1 MERQTFIWSN
11 KNGTPKMFKVYKLT
25 LAFYMVVACRYGYTD
40 QKNFPKI
47 YHSKFEKV
55 SHKILKKIMISVNF
69 AYTDYISKWADLS
82 CASWGVL
89 CAKNAFFR
97 DAF

>member
-1 MERQTFIWSN
+1 MESQTFIWSN

-55 SHKILKKIMISVNF
+55 SHKILKNLDFSQF
-69 AYTDYISKWADLS
+69 CLH
-82 CASWGVL
+82 
-89 CAKNAFFR
+89 
-97 DAF
+97 